1 MTLEFA
7 LKRSLLPYF
16 AQKGDDKTPPSG
28 MKRIHWV
35 GDHEPVQP
43 GQDQNQDGKRK
54 ENKPVKRDAQ
64 SVRDARGYREL
75 SSIMLG
81 EVSDAQKYFA
91 TQLLPSP
98 YPAWL
103 GTNYFC
109 MMDLRSMRGRPPAIF
124 GRVKTCYPSD
134 GYLQNIHQ
142 MEIYFP
148 QKDRAPDVVLLRADD
163 VIHDPHRPVQS
174 YCMRLKFLASPED
187 MDDFNGYEN
196 LFLEQGF
203 LPEYDPGYIDLLDI
217 NEQNQAALPWFYV
230 IGSRWFAS
238 IPESVRVEV
247 REQLGKLIRWN
258 KLIFNYHPE
267 RLPNEI
273 KSLNRELGYKHGFT
287 EFAFIEPET
296 PGQTAQIVTST
307 FENIFQQPLYSR

>member
-1 MTLEFA
+1 MTLEITF
-7 LKRSLLPYF
+7 KRSLFLPHF

-35 GDHEPVQP
+35 GDKEPKQP
-43 GQDQNQDGKRK
+43 QQDQNQGRNRK
-54 ENKPVKRDAQ
+54 ENKPDKREIP

-81 EVSDAQKYFA
+81 EVSDAHKHFA
-91 TQLLPSP
+91 TELLPSP

-103 GTNYFC
+103 ATNHFC
-109 MMDLRSMRGRPPAIF
+109 MLDLRSRSGRPPAMF

-134 GYLQNIHQ
+134 GYLQNIQQ

-148 QKDRAPDVVLLRADD
+148 QKDRAPDVVLIHADD
-163 VIHDPHRPVQS
+163 VIHDPHKPVQS
-174 YCMRLKFLASPED
+174 FCLRVKFLASEADVED
-187 MDDFNGYEN
+187 FREYEN

-203 LPEYDPGYIDLLDI
+203 IPEFDHSYIDLLDVH
-217 NEQNQAALPWFYV
+217 EQNQTALPWFYI

-238 IPESVRVEV
+238 IPDSVRVEV

-258 KLIFNYHPE
+258 RLIYNYHPE
-267 RLPNEI
+267 RLPYEI

-287 EFAFIEPET
+287 EFSLIEPET
-296 PGQTAQIVTST
+296 PVQTAQIVAST
-307 FENIFQQPLYSR
+307 FEKIFQQPIK